1 MPQQF
6 GGLGLMVIQ
15 EQGFARPRQQVQEA
29 EDAVLLLREE
39 MESYDREH
47 MVCIPLDAKNR
58 ILGVHTVGIG
68 ALTTLTV
75 HPREVFKIAVLSNA
89 ASLIILHNHPSGV
102 PDPSAADLDITGQ
115 LVQAGEILG
124 IQVLDHI
131 IIGEERFYSI
141 RDEHPHLFERKQN

>member
-1 MPQQF
+1 MPRKF
-6 GGLGLMVIQ
+6 GGLGLMVVQ

-29 EDAVLLLREE
+29 EDVALLLREE
-39 MESYDREH
+39 MVTYDREH

-68 ALTTLTV
+68 ALTVLTV

-89 ASLIILHNHPSGV
+89 ASIILLHNHPSGV
-102 PDPSAADLDITGQ
+102 PDPTKADLDITGQ
-115 LVQAGEILG
+115 LVQAGQILG

-141 RDEHPHLFERKQN
+141 RGEHPHLFKRGLN